1 LVAEFNYQ
9 KAEKAAAEVWNE
21 AGILALVESRA
32 SEITS

>member
-9 KAEKAAAEVWNE
+9 KARKAASEVWNE
-21 AGILALVESRA
+21 AGILALVETRA